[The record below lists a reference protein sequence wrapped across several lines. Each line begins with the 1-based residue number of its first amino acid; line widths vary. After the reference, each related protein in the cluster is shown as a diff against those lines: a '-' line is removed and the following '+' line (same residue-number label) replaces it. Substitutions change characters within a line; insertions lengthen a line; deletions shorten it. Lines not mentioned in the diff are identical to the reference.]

1 MKKSADKNDAM
12 HRTRKVR
19 KHFKAMMGEL
29 RNEVEKIVEPQARAL
44 LETSAEVLGGLAKAL
59 KDYETK
65 REKAWKT
72 AR

>member
-1 MKKSADKNDAM
+1 MKKSADKKDPTN
-12 HRTRKVR
+12 RTRKYR
-19 KHFKAMMGEL
+19 RHFKAMMGDL
-29 RNEVEKIVEPQARAL
+29 RNDVEKIVEPQARAL

>member
-1 MKKSADKNDAM
+1 MKNATDKNDPVR
-12 HRTRKVR
+12 RTRKVR
-19 KHFKAMMGEL
+19 RHFKQLMGEL
-29 RNEVEKIVEPQARAL
+29 RNDVEKIVEPQARAL

>member
-1 MKKSADKNDAM
+1 MKKSADKKDPTQ
-12 HRTRKVR
+12 RTRKVR
-19 KHFKAMMGEL
+19 RHFKAMMVEL
-29 RNEVEKIVEPQARAL
+29 RHEVEKVVEPQARAL

-65 REKAWKT
+65 KEKAWKT

>member
-1 MKKSADKNDAM
+1 MKKSSEKKNPM

-19 KHFKAMMGEL
+19 KQFKQMMGEL
-29 RNEVEKIVEPQARAL
+29 RTEVEKIVEPQARAL